1 MNILAVGAH
10 FDDIELGCGA
20 TLKKMAEQGH
30 IIYYFVGT
38 TSGFTSAKT
47 YAVVRSKTA
56 AQSEGKKAAEMM
68 GAILICGE
76 ASTFHLNYDS
86 DLDTIITQLIEKYN
100 IDCVFTHRNSD
111 PHHDHWGLSMAVYHG
126 AKHVKRILAYQ
137 SSWYDADVPFQ
148 PNFFVDI
155 SEYWNFKIKLLKCF
169 ESEYSRVGDK
179 WLKFCETT
187 ASLYGLKNDCR
198 YAEGFECVRWL
209 A

>member
-86 DLDTIITQLIEKYN
+86 DLDTIITQLKY
-100 IDCVFTHRNSD
+100 T
-111 PHHDHWGLSMAVYHG
+111 
-126 AKHVKRILAYQ
+126 Q
-137 SSWYDADVPFQ
+137 
-148 PNFFVDI
+148 
-155 SEYWNFKIKLLKCF
+155 
-169 ESEYSRVGDK
+169 GD
-179 WLKFCETT
+179 LI
-187 ASLYGLKNDCR
+187 
-198 YAEGFECVRWL
+198 
-209 A
+209 